1 MIVVFESKV
10 IGATTNLL
18 FAWSKTKTSLSSAPE
33 TSTLFKPPKP
43 IFADGATESD
53 ANVLLAGFNDTVVA
67 GLLLMTTVV
76 AIIL

>member
-1 MIVVFESKV
+1 MIVFASKV
-10 IGATTNLL
+10 IGDTTNLL
-18 FAWSKTKTSLSSAPE
+18 FAWSKIKTSLFSAPE
-33 TSTLFKPPKP
+33 TLTSVKLPKL
-43 IFADGATESD
+43 IFDDGATERE